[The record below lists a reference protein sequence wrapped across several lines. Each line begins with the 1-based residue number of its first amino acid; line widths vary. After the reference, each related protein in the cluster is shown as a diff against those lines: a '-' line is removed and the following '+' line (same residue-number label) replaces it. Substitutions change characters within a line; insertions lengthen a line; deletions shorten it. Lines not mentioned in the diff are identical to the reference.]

1 VVRKLKSNKKTL
13 PQASLTGIPENC
25 EDRQKRRRK
34 RKMPRYLKIIF
45 AALGAYLL
53 FSFLLGGYKIWEIK
67 QEIIRHNVQKEVLL
81 KQQKDLEKE
90 LAFLQEPEMIEKLAR
105 ESLGMVKADEILI
118 VPAVPGI
125 NIPKPKNINIEEI
138 RD

>member
-67 QEIIRHNVQKEVLL
+67 QEIIQHNVQKEVLL

>member
-1 VVRKLKSNKKTL
+1 MVRKLKSNKKTL

>member
-1 VVRKLKSNKKTL
+1 MVRKLKSNKKTL

-67 QEIIRHNVQKEVLL
+67 QEIIQHNVQKEVLL

>member
-1 VVRKLKSNKKTL
+1 MRKLKSNKKTL

-67 QEIIRHNVQKEVLL
+67 QEIIQHNVQKEVLL